1 MNLFGRSKPS
11 AAAPTPSG
19 NSGGGN
25 NTGTGDAIAKLR
37 DASETMQKREEHLLR
52 KIDGEIS
59 KAKEFSAKGKKHEA
73 LTCLKRKKMYEK
85 QVEQITNA
93 KMTLETQQLALENV
107 NLNVAV
113 LSAQKAGAD
122 AMTRA
127 TKQIGG
133 VEGVEEIV
141 DSVEEGLQD
150 ADEIGQAMGR
160 SINSGIDMDD
170 DELLAELEGLEQEDL
185 TDQLTNVSVSAAPAG
200 GSSRQ
205 AQMSAE
211 EAELEALNASMNFPS
226 APLNRPAAA
235 SGKTKMTEEEREL
248 AELEASMAM

>member
-85 QVEQITNA
+85 QRVGALELLPPMSTCLSPTTASPRTHRVEQITNA

-141 DSVEEGLQD
+141 DSVEEGLQ
-150 ADEIGQAMGR
+150 ACTPPLHPTPAPIPAPIPVL
-160 SINSGIDMDD
+160 SHLSSAFICHH
-170 DELLAELEGLEQEDL
+170 LL
-185 TDQLTNVSVSAAPAG
+185 SY
-200 GSSRQ
+200 R
-205 AQMSAE
+205 
-211 EAELEALNASMNFPS
+211 
-226 APLNRPAAA
+226 
-235 SGKTKMTEEEREL
+235 
-248 AELEASMAM
+248 